1 MVSEFA
7 LAARILVLHQVRSA
21 PSWQPKI
28 AAFPNPQARFMIRL
42 RHLLLEFL
50 PFCALLHFE
59 RMGSISETTVASPF
73 AKSL

>member
-28 AAFPNPQARFMIRL
+28 AAFP
-42 RHLLLEFL
+42 ESTG
-50 PFCALLHFE
+50 ALYDPPCV
-59 RMGSISETTVASPF
+59 TCC
-73 AKSL
+73 